1 MTSDSPPHANSGD
14 LSSLPDEVLLRRY
27 VEGHKSSFAELV
39 RRYER
44 ELYHFLVRFLG
55 DRAAAEDTFQEA
67 FLQVHESAAT
77 FDTTRR
83 FRPWLFTIAANKARD
98 LLRSKHRHPAHA
110 LDAHPE
116 GMSGEGQYVDLL
128 QAAGSLP
135 DEPLQKVELQ
145 ALVHRTIQ
153 ELPPNLREVLLLGYF
168 HEFPYKQIS
177 EMLHIPV
184 GTVKSRLHSAV
195 AHFAHRWNQVRRQ
208 DRYER

>member
-1 MTSDSPPHANSGD
+1 MASDYPINIQAND
-14 LSSLPDEVLLRRY
+14 LTAVPDETLLQRY
-27 VEGHKSSFAELV
+27 VEGSKPAFAELV

-98 LLRSKHRHPAHA
+98 LLRSKHRHPTSA
-110 LDAHPE
+110 LDAHPD
-116 GMSGEGQYVDLL
+116 GMNGEGQYIDLL
-128 QAAGSLP
+128 QASSDLP

-195 AHFAHRWNQVRRQ
+195 AHFAHRWTQVRRN
-208 DRYER
+208 DRL

>member
-1 MTSDSPPHANSGD
+1 MASDIPPQTLLND
-14 LSSLPDEVLLRRY
+14 LAGMPDEDLLRRY
-27 VEGHKSSFAELV
+27 VAGERQAFAELV

-77 FDTTRR
+77 FDVSRR

-98 LLRSKHRHPAHA
+98 LLRSKHRHPAGA
-110 LDAHPE
+110 LDAHPD
-116 GMSGEGQYVDLL
+116 GMNGDGQYVDLL
-128 QAAGSLP
+128 QAAGMLP

-145 ALVHRTIQ
+145 AMVHRTIQ

-195 AHFAHRWNQVRRQ
+195 AHFANRWNQARKQ
-208 DRYER
+208 ER

>member
-1 MTSDSPPHANSGD
+1 MAGDIAPNLHID
-14 LSSLPDEVLLRRY
+14 LSALPDEALLQRY
-27 VEGHKSSFAELV
+27 VEGHKPAFAELV

-98 LLRSKHRHPAHA
+98 LLRSKHRHPASA
-110 LDAHPE
+110 LDAHPD
-116 GMSGEGQYVDLL
+116 GMNGEGQYVDLL
-128 QAAGSLP
+128 QASGALP
-135 DEPLQKVELQ
+135 DEPLEKVELQ
-145 ALVHRTIQ
+145 ALVHRTIG

-195 AHFAHRWNQVRRQ
+195 AHFAQRWNQVRRQ
-208 DRYER
+208 DRY

>member
-1 MTSDSPPHANSGD
+1 MTSDFAPNLQSD
-14 LSSLPDEVLLRRY
+14 LSALPDETLLQRY
-27 VEGHKSSFAELV
+27 VEGHKPAFAELV
-39 RRYER
+39 QRYER

-67 FLQVHESAAT
+67 FLQVHESAAS

-98 LLRSKHRHPAHA
+98 LLRSKHRHPASA
-110 LDAHPE
+110 LDAHPD
-116 GMSGEGQYVDLL
+116 GMNGEGQYVDLL
-128 QAAGSLP
+128 QASGSLP
-135 DEPLQKVELQ
+135 DEPLEKVELQ

-195 AHFAHRWNQVRRQ
+195 AQFAQRWNHVRRQ
-208 DRYER
+208 DRF

>member
-1 MTSDSPPHANSGD
+1 MGDFATNLQSD
-14 LSSLPDEVLLRRY
+14 LSALPDEALLQRY
-27 VEGHKSSFAELV
+27 VEGQKAAFAELV

-67 FLQVHESAAT
+67 FLQVHESAAS
-77 FDTTRR
+77 FDVTRR

-98 LLRSKHRHPAHA
+98 LLRSKHRHPASA
-110 LDAHPE
+110 LDAHPD
-116 GMSGEGQYVDLL
+116 GMNGEGQYVDLL
-128 QAAGSLP
+128 QASGALP
-135 DEPLQKVELQ
+135 DEPLEKVELQ

-195 AHFAHRWNQVRRQ
+195 AHFAQRWNQVRRH
-208 DRYER
+208 DRF